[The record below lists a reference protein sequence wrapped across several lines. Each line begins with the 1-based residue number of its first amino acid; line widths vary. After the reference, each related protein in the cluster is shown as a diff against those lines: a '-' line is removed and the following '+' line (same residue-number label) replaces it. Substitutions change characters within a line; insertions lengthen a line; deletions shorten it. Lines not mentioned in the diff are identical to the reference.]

1 MYLHHLTR
9 RSLQAATLAL
19 VTALAACG
27 GGGSDRGTPV
37 TPAGQGTDPA
47 TNPPP
52 AATFTIALST
62 QKAVIL
68 QGTSV
73 EVDATVTRSAGFDAA
88 IELAVTGLPNGV
100 TAAPVSVAKGAATAK
115 LTLTAG
121 AAAPH
126 SLPTSAS
133 VNGSSGTISAQ
144 QGVTVTVRGVAG
156 SIDTSFGTD
165 GKTVTAVGPT
175 DDSAQ
180 AMAVQADGK
189 LVVVGYGNTGAG
201 TDFELVRL
209 QRDGAIDTTFGINGK
224 VTTDVST
231 GSDVANAVAIQADG
245 KIVVAGSADVSPKGK
260 SFAVVRYN
268 ADGSLDGTFGNGGKV
283 TTDVSTGSDVANA
296 VAIQADGKIVVAGS
310 VDVSPKGK
318 SFAVVRYNT
327 DGSLDG
333 TFGDNGKVITS
344 FGSASD
350 EAFAVVVQADGKI
363 VLGGHYRHA
372 TQGMDFALARYET
385 NGTLDFGFGVNGL
398 ATAPIR
404 TGNSRDSIYGMALQ
418 TIDGEQKIVAV
429 GGEGD
434 FALNR
439 FNANGTVDN
448 TFRMGQ
454 SLYSEFGTVIG
465 AARAVQV
472 SADNKII
479 VAGHANND
487 FALLQLNADGTNDT
501 TFGNNGAIVT
511 KVSATN
517 WNTATAVVRQDDGKV
532 VVGGWVYAG
541 NSSSADFVVA
551 RYTTAGVLDDT
562 FGTAGLTIT
571 PVAPGTK
578 DDAGRAIL
586 LQIDDR
592 VPTVRSIVAG
602 SANDSNYDFA
612 VTRYWH

>member
-1 MYLHHLTR
+1 MYPHHLTR
-9 RSLQAATLAL
+9 TLLTLLQAATMAL
-19 VTALAACG
+19 LTILAACG
-27 GGGSDRGTPV
+27 GGSDSSTP
-37 TPAGQGTDPA
+37 TPTTPPGQGADPG
-47 TNPPP
+47 TNPQQ
-52 AATFTIALST
+52 AATFTLALST
-62 QKAVIL
+62 RKAVIL
-68 QGTSV
+68 QGASV
-73 EVDATVTRSAGFDAA
+73 EVDATVTRSAGFDEA
-88 IELAVTGLPNGV
+88 IELAVSGLPNGV
-100 TAAPVSVAKGAATAK
+100 TATPVSVAKGANTAK
-115 LTLTAG
+115 VTLTAG

-126 SLPTSAS
+126 SLPTDAT
-133 VNGSSGTISAQ
+133 VKGTSGTISAQ

-156 SIDTSFGTD
+156 SLDTSFGTD

-175 DDSAQ
+175 DDYAQ
-180 AMAVQADGK
+180 AMAAQADGK

-201 TDFELVRL
+201 TDFELVRY
-209 QRDGAIDTTFGINGK
+209 QRDGAIDTTFGNNGV

-245 KIVVAGSADVSPKGK
+245 KIVVAGSADVAPKGK

-283 TTDVSTGSDVANA
+283 
-296 VAIQADGKIVVAGS
+296 
-310 VDVSPKGK
+310 
-318 SFAVVRYNT
+318 
-327 DGSLDG
+327 
-333 TFGDNGKVITS
+333 ITS
-344 FGSASD
+344 FGSQSD

-363 VLGGHYRHA
+363 VLGGHYRHS
-372 TQGMDFALARYET
+372 TQGLDFALARYET

-398 ATAPIR
+398 ATTPVR
-404 TGNSRDSIYGMALQ
+404 VGNSRDSIYGMALQ
-418 TIDGEQKIVAV
+418 TIAGEQKIIAV

-434 FALNR
+434 FLLNR

-454 SLYSEFGTVIG
+454 TLDSEFGTVIG
-465 AARAVQV
+465 AARAVHV

-479 VAGHANND
+479 VVGHANND
-487 FALLQLNADGTNDT
+487 FALLQLNADGTDDT
-501 TFGNNGAIVT
+501 TFGGSGAIVT

-541 NSSSADFVVA
+541 SGSSADFVVA
-551 RYTTAGVLDDT
+551 RYTTAGVLDTT
-562 FGTAGLTIT
+562 FGTAGMTIT

-586 LQIDDR
+586 LQIDER

-602 SANDSNYDFA
+602 SANDANYDFA

>member
-27 GGGSDRGTPV
+27 GGGSDSGTPAN
-37 TPAGQGTDPA
+37 PPGQGADPGS
-47 TNPPP
+47 NPPP
-52 AATFTIALST
+52 AASFTLALST

-73 EVDATVTRSAGFDAA
+73 EVDATVTRSTGFDEA

-100 TAAPVSVAKGAATAK
+100 TAAPASVAKGANTAK
-115 LTLTAG
+115 VTLTAA

-126 SLPTSAS
+126 SLPTDAS
-133 VNGSSGTISAQ
+133 VKGTSGTISAA

-156 SIDTSFGTD
+156 SLDTSFGD
-165 GKTVTAVGPT
+165 GGKAVTAVGPT
-175 DDSAQ
+175 DDYAQ

-189 LVVVGYGNTGAG
+189 LVVVGYGNTGTS
-201 TDFELVRL
+201 TDFELVRY
-209 QRDGAIDTTFGINGK
+209 QRDGAIDTTFGTNGK

-245 KIVVAGSADVSPKGK
+245 KIVVAGSSDVSPKGK
-260 SFAVVRYN
+260 SFSLVRYN
-268 ADGSLDGTFGNGGKV
+268 ADGSLDTTFG
-283 TTDVSTGSDVANA
+283 TG
-296 VAIQADGKIVVAGS
+296 
-310 VDVSPKGK
+310 
-318 SFAVVRYNT
+318 
-327 DGSLDG
+327 
-333 TFGDNGKVITS
+333 GKVITS
-344 FGSASD
+344 FGSQSD

-363 VLGGHYRHA
+363 VLGGHYRNA
-372 TQGMDFALARYET
+372 TTGPDFALARYEA

-398 ATAPIR
+398 ATAPVR
-404 TGNSRDSIYGMALQ
+404 AGNSRDSIYALALQ
-418 TIDGEQKIVAV
+418 TIGGEQKIVAV

-434 FALNR
+434 FTLSR
-439 FNANGTVDN
+439 FNANGTLDS

-454 SLYSEFGTVIG
+454 SLDNEFGTVVG
-465 AARAVQV
+465 AARAVHV

-479 VAGHANND
+479 VVGDANND
-487 FALLQLNADGTNDT
+487 FALLQLKEDGTNDT
-501 TFGNNGAIVT
+501 TFGGSGAVVT
-511 KVSATN
+511 KVSTTN
-517 WNTATAVVRQDDGKV
+517 WDRATAVIRQADGKV
-532 VVGGWVYAG
+532 VVGGWVYTG
-541 NSSSADFVVA
+541 GGSSADFVVA
-551 RYTTAGVLDDT
+551 RYTTDGVLDT
-562 FGTAGLTIT
+562 GFGTAGMTIT

-586 LQIDDR
+586 LQVDDR

-612 VTRYWH
+612 LTRYWH

>member
-27 GGGSDRGTPV
+27 GGGTDSGASANP
-37 TPAGQGTDPA
+37 PGQGSDPG

-52 AATFTIALST
+52 AASFTLALST

-73 EVDATVTRSAGFDAA
+73 EVDATVTRSTGFDEA
-88 IELAVTGLPNGV
+88 IVLDVTGLPNGV
-100 TAAPVSVAKGAATAK
+100 TAAPVSVAKGANTAK
-115 LTLTAG
+115 VTLTAA

-126 SLPTSAS
+126 SLPTDAS
-133 VNGSSGTISAQ
+133 IKGTSGTTSAQ

-156 SIDTSFGTD
+156 SIDTSFGVN

-175 DDSAQ
+175 DDYAQ

-189 LVVVGYGNTGAG
+189 LVVVGYGNTGAS
-201 TDFELVRL
+201 TDFELVRY
-209 QRDGAIDTTFGINGK
+209 QRDGAIDTTFGTDGK
-224 VTTDVST
+224 VTTAVST
-231 GSDVANAVAIQADG
+231 GSDVANAVAIQPDG
-245 KIVVAGSADVSPKGK
+245 KIIVAGSVDVAPKGK

-268 ADGSLDGTFGNGGKV
+268 ADGSLDASFGTG
-283 TTDVSTGSDVANA
+283 
-296 VAIQADGKIVVAGS
+296 
-310 VDVSPKGK
+310 
-318 SFAVVRYNT
+318 
-327 DGSLDG
+327 
-333 TFGDNGKVITS
+333 GKVITS
-344 FGSASD
+344 FGSQSD

-363 VLGGHYRHA
+363 VLGGHYLSA
-372 TQGMDFALARYET
+372 TQGLDFALARYEA

-398 ATAPIR
+398 ATAPVR
-404 TGNSRDSIYGMALQ
+404 AGNSRDSIYALALQ
-418 TIDGEQKIVAV
+418 TIGGEQKIVAV

-434 FALNR
+434 FTLSR
-439 FNANGTVDN
+439 FNANGTVDS

-454 SLYSEFGTVIG
+454 GLDNEFGTVVG
-465 AARAVQV
+465 SARAVHV

-479 VAGHANND
+479 VVGDANND
-487 FALLQLNADGTNDT
+487 FALLQLKEDGTNDT
-501 TFGNNGAIVT
+501 TFGGSGAVVT

-517 WNTATAVVRQDDGKV
+517 WDRATAVIRQADGKV
-532 VVGGWVYAG
+532 VVGGWVYSG
-541 NSSSADFVVA
+541 NGSSADFVVA
-551 RYTTAGVLDDT
+551 RYTTAGMLDT
-562 FGTAGLTIT
+562 SFGTAGMTIT

-586 LQIDDR
+586 LQVDER

-602 SANDSNYDFA
+602 SANDANYDFA

>member
-1 MYLHHLTR
+1 MYLHHFTR

-27 GGGSDRGTPV
+27 GGSDSSGTPP
-37 TPAGQGTDPA
+37 TNSPSQGGDPA
-47 TNPPP
+47 QPSPT
-52 AATFTIALST
+52 ASFTLALST

-73 EVDATVTRSAGFDAA
+73 ELDATVTRSSGFDEA
-88 IELAVTGLPNGV
+88 IELAVAGLPNGV
-100 TAAPVSVAKGAATAK
+100 TATPVSVAKGANTAK

-126 SLPTSAS
+126 SLPTAAS
-133 VNGSSGTISAQ
+133 VNGTSGTISAQ

-156 SIDTSFGTD
+156 SIDTSFGD
-165 GKTVTAVGPT
+165 GGKTVTAVGPT
-175 DDSAQ
+175 DDYAQ

-189 LVVVGYGNTGAG
+189 LVVVGYGNTGTG
-201 TDFELVRL
+201 TDFELVRY
-209 QRDGAIDTTFGINGK
+209 QRDGAIDT
-224 VTTDVST
+224 
-231 GSDVANAVAIQADG
+231 
-245 KIVVAGSADVSPKGK
+245 
-260 SFAVVRYN
+260 
-268 ADGSLDGTFGNGGKV
+268 TFGNGGKV

-318 SFAVVRYNT
+318 SFAVVRYNA

-479 VAGHANND
+479 VVGHANND

>member
-27 GGGSDRGTPV
+27 GGGSDSGTPANQ
-37 TPAGQGTDPA
+37 PGQGADPG

-52 AATFTIALST
+52 AASFTLALST

-73 EVDATVTRSAGFDAA
+73 EVDATVTRSTGFDEA
-88 IELAVTGLPNGV
+88 IELAVTGLPDGV
-100 TAAPVSVAKGAATAK
+100 TAAPVSVAKGANTAK

-126 SLPTSAS
+126 SLPTDAS
-133 VNGSSGTISAQ
+133 VNGTSGTISAQ

-156 SIDTSFGTD
+156 SMDTSFGAG

-175 DDSAQ
+175 DDYAQ

-189 LVVVGYGNTGAG
+189 LVVVGYGNTGAS

-209 QRDGAIDTTFGINGK
+209 QRDGAIDTTFGDNGK
-224 VTTDVST
+224 VTTAVST

-245 KIVVAGSADVSPKGK
+245 KIVVAGSIDVAPKGK

-283 TTDVSTGSDVANA
+283 
-296 VAIQADGKIVVAGS
+296 
-310 VDVSPKGK
+310 
-318 SFAVVRYNT
+318 
-327 DGSLDG
+327 
-333 TFGDNGKVITS
+333 ITS
-344 FGSASD
+344 FGSESD
-350 EAFAVVVQADGKI
+350 EAFAVVVQPDGKI
-363 VLGGHYRHA
+363 VVGGHYRSA
-372 TQGMDFALARYET
+372 TQGLDFALARYEA
-385 NGTLDFGFGVNGL
+385 NGTPDFGFGVNGL
-398 ATAPIR
+398 ATTPVR
-404 TGNSRDSIYGMALQ
+404 VGNSRDSIYALALQ
-418 TIDGEQKIVAV
+418 TIDGETKIVAV

-434 FALNR
+434 FVLNR

-454 SLYSEFGTVIG
+454 SVDSEFGTVVG
-465 AARAVQV
+465 AARAVHV
-472 SADNKII
+472 STDNKII
-479 VAGHANND
+479 VVGHANND

-501 TFGNNGAIVT
+501 TFGGSGAVVT
-511 KVSATN
+511 QVSATN
-517 WNTATAVVRQDDGKV
+517 WDSATAVVRQADGKV
-532 VVGGWVYAG
+532 VVGGWVYSG
-541 NSSSADFVVA
+541 NSSSADFVVS
-551 RYTTAGVLDDT
+551 RYTTDGVLDAG
-562 FGTAGLTIT
+562 FGAAGMTIT

-592 VPTVRSIVAG
+592 VPTVRSTVAG
-602 SANDSNYDFA
+602 SANDANYDFA

>member
-27 GGGSDRGTPV
+27 GGGSDSGTPV

-100 TAAPVSVAKGAATAK
+100 TAAPVSVAKGATTAK

-126 SLPTSAS
+126 SLPTGAS
-133 VNGSSGTISAQ
+133 VDGSSGTITAQ

-175 DDSAQ
+175 DDYAQ

-268 ADGSLDGTFGNGGKV
+268 ADGSLDGTFG
-283 TTDVSTGSDVANA
+283 TG
-296 VAIQADGKIVVAGS
+296 
-310 VDVSPKGK
+310 
-318 SFAVVRYNT
+318 
-327 DGSLDG
+327 
-333 TFGDNGKVITS
+333 GKVITS
-344 FGSASD
+344 FGSQSD

-363 VLGGHYRHA
+363 VLGGHYRSA
-372 TQGMDFALARYET
+372 TQGLDFALARYEA
-385 NGTLDFGFGVNGL
+385 NGTLDAGFGVNGI
-398 ATAPIR
+398 ATTPVHV
-404 TGNSRDSIYGMALQ
+404 GNSRDSIYGLALQ
-418 TIDGEQKIVAV
+418 TIAGEQKIIAV

-434 FALNR
+434 FTLSR
-439 FNANGTVDN
+439 FNANGTLDN
-448 TFRMGQ
+448 TFRIGQ
-454 SLYSEFGTVIG
+454 TLNAEFGTVIG
-465 AARAVQV
+465 AARAVHV

-479 VAGHANND
+479 VVGHANND
-487 FALLQLNADGTNDT
+487 FALLQLKEDGTDDT
-501 TFGNNGAIVT
+501 TFGGSGAIVT

-517 WNTATAVVRQDDGKV
+517 WNSATAVTRQADGKV
-532 VVGGWVYAG
+532 VVGGWVYSG
-541 NSSSADFVVA
+541 GGSSADFVVA
-551 RYTTAGVLDDT
+551 RYTTEGVLDNG
-562 FGTAGLTIT
+562 FGTAGMTIT

>member
-1 MYLHHLTR
+1 
-9 RSLQAATLAL
+9 
-19 VTALAACG
+19 
-27 GGGSDRGTPV
+27 
-37 TPAGQGTDPA
+37 
-47 TNPPP
+47 
-52 AATFTIALST
+52 
-62 QKAVIL
+62 
-68 QGTSV
+68 
-73 EVDATVTRSAGFDAA
+73 
-88 IELAVTGLPNGV
+88 
-100 TAAPVSVAKGAATAK
+100 
-115 LTLTAG
+115 
-121 AAAPH
+121 
-126 SLPTSAS
+126 
-133 VNGSSGTISAQ
+133 
-144 QGVTVTVRGVAG
+144 
-156 SIDTSFGTD
+156 
-165 GKTVTAVGPT
+165 
-175 DDSAQ
+175 
-180 AMAVQADGK
+180 
-189 LVVVGYGNTGAG
+189 
-201 TDFELVRL
+201 
-209 QRDGAIDTTFGINGK
+209 
-224 VTTDVST
+224 
-231 GSDVANAVAIQADG
+231 
-245 KIVVAGSADVSPKGK
+245 
-260 SFAVVRYN
+260 
-268 ADGSLDGTFGNGGKV
+268 
-283 TTDVSTGSDVANA
+283 
-296 VAIQADGKIVVAGS
+296 
-310 VDVSPKGK
+310 
-318 SFAVVRYNT
+318 
-327 DGSLDG
+327 
-333 TFGDNGKVITS
+333 VITS

-350 EAFAVVVQADGKI
+350 EAFAVVVQTDGKI

-404 TGNSRDSIYGMALQ
+404 SGNSRDSIYGMALQ

-487 FALLQLNADGTNDT
+487 FALLQLNADGTDDT

>member
-1 MYLHHLTR
+1 MSLHHLTR
-9 RSLQAATLAL
+9 RSLQATALAL
-19 VTALAACG
+19 LTALAACG
-27 GGGSDRGTPV
+27 GGGSDGGASATP
-37 TPAGQGTDPA
+37 TGQSADPG
-47 TNPPP
+47 TNPQQ
-52 AATFTIALST
+52 AATFTLALST

-73 EVDATVTRSAGFDAA
+73 EVDATVTRSAGFDEA
-88 IELAVTGLPNGV
+88 IDLAVTGLPNGV
-100 TAAPVSVAKGAATAK
+100 TATPVSVAKGANTAK
-115 LTLTAG
+115 VTLTAD

-126 SLPTSAS
+126 SLPTDAT
-133 VNGSSGTISAQ
+133 VKGTSGAVTAQ
-144 QGVTVTVRGVAG
+144 HSVTVTVRGVAG
-156 SIDTSFGTD
+156 SLDTSFGTG

-175 DDSAQ
+175 DDYAQ

-189 LVVVGYGNTGAG
+189 LVVVGYGNTGAS
-201 TDFELVRL
+201 TDFELVRY
-209 QRDGAIDTTFGINGK
+209 QRDGAIDTTFGNNGV

-268 ADGSLDGTFGNGGKV
+268 ADGSLDGTFG
-283 TTDVSTGSDVANA
+283 
-296 VAIQADGKIVVAGS
+296 
-310 VDVSPKGK
+310 
-318 SFAVVRYNT
+318 
-327 DGSLDG
+327 
-333 TFGDNGKVITS
+333 DNGKVITS
-344 FGSASD
+344 FGSQSD

-372 TQGMDFALARYET
+372 TQGLDFALARYET
-385 NGTLDFGFGVNGL
+385 NGTLDVGFGVNGL
-398 ATAPIR
+398 ATTPVR
-404 TGNSRDSIYGMALQ
+404 VGNSRDSIYGMALQ
-418 TIDGEQKIVAV
+418 TIDGEQKIIAV

-434 FALNR
+434 FVLSR

-454 SLYSEFGTVIG
+454 TLDSEFGTVIG
-465 AARAVQV
+465 AARAVHV

-479 VAGHANND
+479 VVGHANND
-487 FALLQLNADGTNDT
+487 FALLQLKADGTDDT
-501 TFGNNGAIVT
+501 TFGGSGAIVT

-551 RYTTAGVLDDT
+551 RYTTAGVLDDS
-562 FGTAGLTIT
+562 FGTVGLTIT

-602 SANDSNYDFA
+602 SANDANYDFA

>member
-27 GGGSDRGTPV
+27 GGSDSGTPV

-100 TAAPVSVAKGAATAK
+100 TAVPVSVAKGATTAK

-133 VNGSSGTISAQ
+133 VNGSSGTITAQ

-175 DDSAQ
+175 DDYAQ

-231 GSDVANAVAIQADG
+231 GSDEANAVAIQADG

-268 ADGSLDGTFGNGGKV
+268 ADGSLDGTFG
-283 TTDVSTGSDVANA
+283 TG
-296 VAIQADGKIVVAGS
+296 
-310 VDVSPKGK
+310 
-318 SFAVVRYNT
+318 
-327 DGSLDG
+327 
-333 TFGDNGKVITS
+333 GKVITS
-344 FGSASD
+344 FGSQSD

-363 VLGGHYRHA
+363 VLGGHYRSA
-372 TQGMDFALARYET
+372 TQGLDFALARYEA
-385 NGTLDFGFGVNGL
+385 NGTLDAGFGVNGL
-398 ATAPIR
+398 ATTPVHV
-404 TGNSRDSIYGMALQ
+404 GNSRDSIYGLALQ
-418 TIDGEQKIVAV
+418 TIAGEQKIIAV

-434 FALNR
+434 FTLSR
-439 FNANGTVDN
+439 FNANGTLDN
-448 TFRMGQ
+448 TFRIGQ
-454 SLYSEFGTVIG
+454 TLNAEFGTVIG
-465 AARAVQV
+465 AARAVHV

-479 VAGHANND
+479 VVGHANND
-487 FALLQLNADGTNDT
+487 FALLQLKEDGTDDT
-501 TFGNNGAIVT
+501 TFGGSGAIVT

-517 WNTATAVVRQDDGKV
+517 WNSATAVTRQADGKV
-532 VVGGWVYAG
+532 VVGGWVYSG
-541 NSSSADFVVA
+541 GGSSADFVVA
-551 RYTTAGVLDDT
+551 RYTTEGVLDNG
-562 FGTAGLTIT
+562 FGTAGMTIT

>member
-27 GGGSDRGTPV
+27 GGGSDSGTPAN
-37 TPAGQGTDPA
+37 PPSQGDPA
-47 TNPPP
+47 PNPPP

-73 EVDATVTRSAGFDAA
+73 EVDATVTRSAGFDEA

-100 TAAPVSVAKGAATAK
+100 TAAPISIAKGANTAK
-115 LTLTAG
+115 VTLTAG

-126 SLPTSAS
+126 SLPTDAS
-133 VNGSSGTISAQ
+133 VNGTSGTISAQ

-156 SIDTSFGTD
+156 SMDTSFGD
-165 GKTVTAVGPT
+165 GGKTVSAVGPT
-175 DDSAQ
+175 DDYAQ

-189 LVVVGYGNTGAG
+189 LVVVGYGNTGAS

-209 QRDGAIDTTFGINGK
+209 QRDGAIDTTFGTNGK
-224 VTTDVST
+224 VTTAVST
-231 GSDVANAVAIQADG
+231 GTDIANAVAIQPDG
-245 KIVVAGSADVSPKGK
+245 KIVVAGSVDVAPKGK

-268 ADGSLDGTFGNGGKV
+268 ADGSLDGTFG
-283 TTDVSTGSDVANA
+283 TD
-296 VAIQADGKIVVAGS
+296 
-310 VDVSPKGK
+310 
-318 SFAVVRYNT
+318 
-327 DGSLDG
+327 
-333 TFGDNGKVITS
+333 GKVITS
-344 FGSASD
+344 FGSQSD
-350 EAFAVVVQADGKI
+350 EAFAVVVQPDGKI
-363 VLGGHYRHA
+363 VLGGHYRSA
-372 TQGMDFALARYET
+372 TEGLDFALARYEA
-385 NGTLDFGFGVNGL
+385 NGTPDFGFGVNGL
-398 ATAPIR
+398 ATTPVR
-404 TGNSRDSIYGMALQ
+404 VGDSRDSIYALALQ
-418 TIDGEQKIVAV
+418 TINGETKIVAV

-434 FALNR
+434 FVLNR
-439 FNANGTVDN
+439 FNANGTVDS

-454 SLYSEFGTVIG
+454 SLDGQFGTIIG
-465 AARAVQV
+465 AARAVHV

-479 VAGHANND
+479 VVGHANND
-487 FALLQLNADGTNDT
+487 FALLQLNADGTNDA
-501 TFGNNGAIVT
+501 TFGGSGAIVT

-517 WNTATAVVRQDDGKV
+517 WNWATAVVRQADGKV
-532 VVGGWVYAG
+532 VVGGWVYSG
-541 NSSSADFVVA
+541 NSSSADFVVS
-551 RYTTAGVLDDT
+551 RYTTDGVLDNS
-562 FGTAGLTIT
+562 FGTAGMTIT

-602 SANDSNYDFA
+602 SANDANYDFA

>member
-1 MYLHHLTR
+1 MYPHHLTR
-9 RSLQAATLAL
+9 TLLTLLQAATLAL
-19 VTALAACG
+19 LTILAACG
-27 GGGSDRGTPV
+27 GGSDSS
-37 TPAGQGTDPA
+37 TPATPPGQGADPG
-47 TNPPP
+47 TNPQQ
-52 AATFTIALST
+52 AATFTLALST

-68 QGTSV
+68 QGASV
-73 EVDATVTRSAGFDAA
+73 EVDATVTRSAGFDEA
-88 IELAVTGLPNGV
+88 IELAVSGLPNGV
-100 TAAPVSVAKGAATAK
+100 TATPVSVAKGANTAK
-115 LTLTAG
+115 VTLTAG

-126 SLPTSAS
+126 SLPTDAS
-133 VNGSSGTISAQ
+133 VKGTSGTTSAQ

-156 SIDTSFGTD
+156 SLDTSFGTD

-175 DDSAQ
+175 DDYAQ

-189 LVVVGYGNTGAG
+189 LVVVGYGNTGAS
-201 TDFELVRL
+201 TDFELVRY
-209 QRDGAIDTTFGINGK
+209 QRDGAIDTTFGNNGV

-245 KIVVAGSADVSPKGK
+245 KIVVAGSADVAPKGK

-283 TTDVSTGSDVANA
+283 
-296 VAIQADGKIVVAGS
+296 
-310 VDVSPKGK
+310 
-318 SFAVVRYNT
+318 
-327 DGSLDG
+327 
-333 TFGDNGKVITS
+333 ITS
-344 FGSASD
+344 FGSQSD

-363 VLGGHYRHA
+363 VLGGHYRHS
-372 TQGMDFALARYET
+372 TQGLDFALARYET

-398 ATAPIR
+398 ATTPVR
-404 TGNSRDSIYGMALQ
+404 VGNSRDSIYGLALQ
-418 TIDGEQKIVAV
+418 TIAGEQKIIAV

-434 FALNR
+434 FLLNR

-454 SLYSEFGTVIG
+454 TLDSEFGTVIG
-465 AARAVQV
+465 AARAVHV

-479 VAGHANND
+479 VVGHANND
-487 FALLQLNADGTNDT
+487 FALLQLKEDGTDDT
-501 TFGNNGAIVT
+501 TFGGSGAIVT

-541 NSSSADFVVA
+541 NGSSADFVVA
-551 RYTTAGVLDDT
+551 RYTTAGALDTT
-562 FGTAGLTIT
+562 FGTAGMTIT

-586 LQIDDR
+586 LQVDER

-602 SANDSNYDFA
+602 SANDANYDFA

>member
-27 GGGSDRGTPV
+27 GGGSDSGTPAN
-37 TPAGQGTDPA
+37 PPGQGADPGS
-47 TNPPP
+47 NPPP
-52 AATFTIALST
+52 AASFTLALST

-73 EVDATVTRSAGFDAA
+73 EVDATVTRSTGFDEA

-100 TAAPVSVAKGAATAK
+100 TAAPASVAKGANTAK
-115 LTLTAG
+115 VTLTAA

-126 SLPTSAS
+126 SLPTDAS
-133 VNGSSGTISAQ
+133 VKGTSGTISAA

-156 SIDTSFGTD
+156 SLDTSFGD
-165 GKTVTAVGPT
+165 GGKAVTAVGPT
-175 DDSAQ
+175 DDYAQ

-189 LVVVGYGNTGAG
+189 LVVVGYGNTGTS
-201 TDFELVRL
+201 TDFELVRY
-209 QRDGAIDTTFGINGK
+209 QRDGAIDTTFGTNGK

-245 KIVVAGSADVSPKGK
+245 KIVVAGSSDVSPKGK
-260 SFAVVRYN
+260 SFSLVRYN
-268 ADGSLDGTFGNGGKV
+268 ADGSLDTTFG
-283 TTDVSTGSDVANA
+283 TG
-296 VAIQADGKIVVAGS
+296 
-310 VDVSPKGK
+310 
-318 SFAVVRYNT
+318 
-327 DGSLDG
+327 
-333 TFGDNGKVITS
+333 GKVITS
-344 FGSASD
+344 FGSQSD

-363 VLGGHYRHA
+363 VLGGHYRNA
-372 TQGMDFALARYET
+372 TTGLDFALARYEA

-398 ATAPIR
+398 ATAPVR
-404 TGNSRDSIYGMALQ
+404 AGNSRDSIYALALQ
-418 TIDGEQKIVAV
+418 TIGGEQKIVAV

-434 FALNR
+434 FTLSR
-439 FNANGTVDN
+439 FNANGTLDS

-454 SLYSEFGTVIG
+454 SLDNEFGTVVG
-465 AARAVQV
+465 AARAVHV

-479 VAGHANND
+479 VVGDANND
-487 FALLQLNADGTNDT
+487 FALLQLKEDGTNDT
-501 TFGNNGAIVT
+501 TFGGSGAVVT
-511 KVSATN
+511 KVSTTN
-517 WNTATAVVRQDDGKV
+517 WDRATAVIRQADGKV
-532 VVGGWVYAG
+532 VVGGWVYTG
-541 NSSSADFVVA
+541 GGSSADFVVA
-551 RYTTAGVLDDT
+551 RYTTDGVLDT
-562 FGTAGLTIT
+562 GFGTAGMTIT

-586 LQIDDR
+586 LQVDDR

-612 VTRYWH
+612 LTRYWH

>member
-27 GGGSDRGTPV
+27 GGGSDGSTPN
-37 TPAGQGTDPA
+37 TQGQGADPG
-47 TNPPP
+47 TGNPQT
-52 AATFTIALST
+52 ASFTLALST

-73 EVDATVTRSAGFDAA
+73 ELDATVLRSAGFDEA

-100 TAAPVSVAKGAATAK
+100 SAAPVSVAKGATTAK
-115 LTLTAG
+115 LTLTAS

-126 SLPTSAS
+126 SLPTDAS
-133 VNGSSGTISAQ
+133 VKGTFGTVSAQ

-156 SIDTSFGTD
+156 SLDTSFGD
-165 GKTVTAVGPT
+165 GGKTVTAVGPT
-175 DDSAQ
+175 DDYAQ
-180 AMAVQADGK
+180 AMAVQSDGK
-189 LVVVGYGNTGAG
+189 LVVVGYGNTGAS
-201 TDFELVRL
+201 TDFEVVRYL
-209 QRDGAIDTTFGINGK
+209 RDGAIDPTFGTNGK
-224 VTTDVST
+224 VTT
-231 GSDVANAVAIQADG
+231 A
-245 KIVVAGSADVSPKGK
+245 
-260 SFAVVRYN
+260 
-268 ADGSLDGTFGNGGKV
+268 
-283 TTDVSTGSDVANA
+283 VSTGSDVANA

-310 VDVSPKGK
+310 VDVPPKGK
-318 SFAVVRYNT
+318 SFAAVRYNA
-327 DGSLDG
+327 DGSLDT
-333 TFGDNGKVITS
+333 TFGTGGKVITS
-344 FGSASD
+344 FGSQSD
-350 EAFAVVVQADGKI
+350 EAFAVVVQPDGKI

-372 TQGMDFALARYET
+372 TQGIDFALARYEA

-398 ATAPIR
+398 ATTPVSV
-404 TGNSRDSIYGMALQ
+404 GNSRDSIYAMALQ
-418 TIDGEQKIVAV
+418 TIGGETKIVAV

-434 FALNR
+434 FVMTR

-454 SLYSEFGTVIG
+454 GLDNAFGTVIG

-479 VAGHANND
+479 VAGHANNE
-487 FALLQLNADGTNDT
+487 FALLQLKEDGTNDV
-501 TFGNNGAIVT
+501 TFGGSGAIIT

-517 WNTATAVVRQDDGKV
+517 WNSATAVVRQADGKV
-532 VVGGWVYAG
+532 VVGGWVYSGAG
-541 NSSSADFVVA
+541 SSADFVVA
-551 RYTTAGVLDDT
+551 RYTTAGVLDAS
-562 FGTAGLTIT
+562 FGTAGMTIT

>member
-9 RSLQAATLAL
+9 RSLQVATLAL

-27 GGGSDRGTPV
+27 GGGSDSGTPAN
-37 TPAGQGTDPA
+37 PLSQGDPA
-47 TNPPP
+47 SNPPP

-73 EVDATVTRSAGFDAA
+73 EVDATVTRSAGFDEA

-100 TAAPVSVAKGAATAK
+100 TAAPVSVAKGATTAK
-115 LTLTAG
+115 VTLTAG

-126 SLPTSAS
+126 SLPTDSS
-133 VNGSSGTISAQ
+133 VNGTSGTITAQ

-156 SIDTSFGTD
+156 SLDTSFGTG

-175 DDSAQ
+175 DDYAQ

-189 LVVVGYGNTGAG
+189 LVVVGYGNTGAS
-201 TDFELVRL
+201 TDFELVRY
-209 QRDGAIDTTFGINGK
+209 QRDGAIDTTFGTNGV

-283 TTDVSTGSDVANA
+283 
-296 VAIQADGKIVVAGS
+296 
-310 VDVSPKGK
+310 
-318 SFAVVRYNT
+318 
-327 DGSLDG
+327 
-333 TFGDNGKVITS
+333 ITS
-344 FGSASD
+344 FGSQSD

-363 VLGGHYRHA
+363 VLGGHYRSA
-372 TQGMDFALARYET
+372 TLGLDFALARYEA
-385 NGTLDFGFGVNGL
+385 NGTLDSSFGVNGL
-398 ATAPIR
+398 ATTPVR
-404 TGNSRDSIYGMALQ
+404 VGNSRDSIYALALQ
-418 TIDGEQKIVAV
+418 TIGGEQKIVAV

-434 FALNR
+434 FVLSR
-439 FNANGTVDN
+439 FNANGSVDS

-454 SLYSEFGTVIG
+454 TLDAEFGTVIG
-465 AARAVQV
+465 AARAVHV

-479 VAGHANND
+479 VVGHANND
-487 FALLQLNADGTNDT
+487 FALLQLNEDGTNDT
-501 TFGNNGAIVT
+501 AFGGSGAIVT
-511 KVSATN
+511 KVSAIN

-532 VVGGWVYAG
+532 VVGGWVYSG

-551 RYTTAGVLDDT
+551 RYTTAGVLDAS
-562 FGTAGLTIT
+562 FGTAGMTIT

-578 DDAGRAIL
+578 DDTGRAIL

-602 SANDSNYDFA
+602 SANDANYDFA